1 MEKYVYLL
9 EEILSLNSSDIK
21 AIMDSGL
28 NAQELIFSDGDYL
41 QECLKLDKSLVSK
54 FSSLKR
60 LITEISLQELRNKV
74 VIKGTRDVV
83 KYLEV
88 TLRTLSVEHFVVLFL
103 NKGNAIID
111 YIEVDGSYD
120 NVQVDYRLI
129 IKRALVSEAA
139 NIICAHNHPSGNVTP
154 SVQDRAF
161 TASLKKILGYLN
173 IRLLDHIIITA
184 DSYYSFVSRKR
195 AKYHSLMSKVG
206 GADNAIRSQ

>member
-9 EEILSLNSSDIK
+9 EEVLSLSSSDVK

-28 NAQELIFSDGDYL
+28 NAQELIFSDSDYL
-41 QECLKLDKSLVSK
+41 QECLKLDKPLVSR
-54 FSSLKR
+54 FSSLKH
-60 LITEISLQELRNKV
+60 LIAEISLQELRSKV
-74 VIKGTRDVV
+74 VIKGTKDVV

-103 NKGNAIID
+103 NKGNAVID
-111 YIEVDGSYD
+111 YIDVGGAYD

-139 NIICAHNHPSGNVTP
+139 NIICAHNHPSGNVFP
-154 SVQDRAF
+154 SLQDRAF

-195 AKYHSLMSKVG
+195 AKYHSLTDEVSDDG
-206 GADNAIRSQ
+206 DAIKSQ

>member
-1 MEKYVYLL
+1 MEKCVYLL
-9 EEILSLNSSDIK
+9 DEILSLNGSDVK

-41 QECLKLDKSLVSK
+41 QECLKLDKSLVSRL
-54 FSSLKR
+54 SSLKH
-60 LITEISLQELRNKV
+60 LIAEISLQELRNKV
-74 VIKGTRDVV
+74 VIKGTKDVV

-103 NKGNAIID
+103 NKGNAVID
-111 YIEVDGSYD
+111 YVDVGGAYD

-139 NIICAHNHPSGNVTP
+139 NIICAHNHPSGNVPP
-154 SVQDRAF
+154 SIQDKAF
-161 TASLKKILGYLN
+161 TTSLKKILGYLN

-195 AKYHSLMSKVG
+195 AKYHSLTDEVSGSDDAIKSK
-206 GADNAIRSQ
+206 